1 MIANPTCPNR
11 RPSWRFGVK
20 KSHRVKGCNTSW
32 ISADMDSKL
41 GKLLVCS
48 TVCMHADSADR
59 SVIAFAKL
67 RKLDPREKKDFTV
80 AMITLVSYNT
90 RRLHDT

>member
-1 MIANPTCPNR
+1 MFPLSYYNVHNTP
-11 RPSWRFGVK
+11 
-20 KSHRVKGCNTSW
+20 NTSW
-32 ISADMDSKL
+32 ILADRDSKL
-41 GKLLVCS
+41 GKFCVFS
-48 TVCMHADSADR
+48 TVLVCMHADSADR